1 MTTSKTTSLPR
12 PDAPRPAL
20 RLVERLDDPDSVESG
35 LQIRVRAGSGTDGVA
50 LVALVGEN
58 DRLTASR
65 LESSLRRL
73 IEKGISYIVV
83 DLDEVTSV
91 DADALRDLI
100 DATRDA
106 ADAGAV
112 LLVTTEPRLMLM
124 LKVRPVT
131 G

>member
-1 MTTSKTTSLPR
+1 M
-12 PDAPRPAL
+12 
-20 RLVERLDDPDSVESG
+20 ESG